1 MRWAHLKSAPVT
13 IAEPFNSSLPLTN
26 GIKCKTAP
34 APAAPAALP
43 AAAAAVVMR
52 GSEAYGDAISADVD
66 AAAAAAASLDVTRGL
81 GLVIVERSQLGETI
95 GNTLAEKALN
105 AQNAGAQ
112 AVLIVNV
119 DDRVM
124 IHKITSSTH
133 SKRVRC
139 VRLLH
144 LLRLVPTTATTVCSC
159 VFILYCHW
167 CFSFF
172 LSFFWVAFSPAPAP
186 RRILLF
192 RLRFRTNP
200 PRVVEVGESH
210 HQRITY
216 SVLQVVSMY

>member
-1 MRWAHLKSAPVT
+1 MRWTHLKSAPVT

-34 APAAPAALP
+34 DPAAPAALP

-52 GSEAYGDAISADVD
+52 GSEADGDAVSADVD
-66 AAAAAAASLDVTRGL
+66 AAAAAAAGASLDVTRGL
-81 GLVIVERSQLGETI
+81 GLVIVERSQLGETV

-119 DDRVM
+119 DGRVM
-124 IHKITSSTH
+124 IDQISSGNH

-159 VFILYCHW
+159 VFILYCYW

-172 LSFFWVAFSPAPAP
+172 LSFFLSFGWHFLLLRPHIGYIIPSP
-186 RRILLF
+186 
-192 RLRFRTNP
+192 
-200 PRVVEVGESH
+200 VSY